1 MSLGSAFNAAVES
14 EMKDFSSGMA
24 AFVSGEHATTHGV
37 HDHGDHGHE
46 EHGHGGDSFANET
59 VTGQVIS
66 EEVLIDGERH
76 YEVAFNDEQGQ
87 THTEMVP
94 AGDMYPRRGD
104 DVEVSWNDGQAS
116 MSEPDRDYER

>member
-1 MSLGSAFNAAVES
+1 MSLSSAFNGAVES
-14 EMKDFSSGMA
+14 EMKDLSSGIA
-24 AFVSGEHATTHGV
+24 AFWSGEHATTHGV
-37 HDHGDHGHE
+37 HEHHEHE
-46 EHGHGGDSFANET
+46 EHNHGGDSFANET
-59 VTGQVIS
+59 SSVVGQVIS
-66 EEVLIDGERH
+66 EEVLVDGERH
-76 YEVAFNDEQGQ
+76 YEVAFNDDQGH